1 LLRDA
6 LQYAPEGMPG
16 WDIPTHMNAVLS
28 GELAQSEVW
37 PSFIRAD
44 ARDPSKSQIV
54 DRWALTPFPGPS
66 ELSLWNLAIPQ
77 TSPRQ
82 DLAWEWIKMYT
93 TPENAKRFALEFGVG
108 SPQLAT
114 WSDPELVELYPEYP
128 QILAAIEAGKPIWRI
143 PQFPAAWD
151 VLQKELE
158 KTVYQGADPMATL
171 QVIADEWNRLLD
183 QDPPTAPYV
192 E

>member
-1 LLRDA
+1 
-6 LQYAPEGMPG
+6 MPG
-16 WDIPTHMNAVLS
+16 WDIPTHKNAVLN
-28 GELAQSEVW
+28 GELAQAELW

-44 ARDPSKSQIV
+44 ARNPDLSKII

-66 ELSLWNLAIPQ
+66 ELSLWNLAIPE
-77 TSPRQ
+77 TSPRK

-93 TPENAKRFALEFGVG
+93 TPENAKRFALEFGIG
-108 SPQLAT
+108 SPQKAT
-114 WSDPELVELYPEYP
+114 WADPELTELYPEYP

-158 KTVYQGADPMATL
+158 KTVYQDADPMATL
-171 QVIADEWNRLLD
+171 QTIADEWNRLLD
-183 QDPPTAPYV
+183 QNPPTAPYV